1 MIKINHVKPHL
12 SLDKW
17 KRIGDVEGKNS
28 EVWIARDT
36 QLEQV
41 LILKKITKESL
52 DQQSVEDYFAE
63 AKILNTSKHPH
74 VMPIYYSAEND
85 ENVYITM
92 PYYAN
97 GSLNTV
103 LNKRFLTTR
112 EIIRYSLDFLSG
124 LLFIH
129 IKGLIHLDI
138 KPTNV
143 IIDDTNKALLTDFG
157 LSKHLNEN
165 GFANQRRQYVA
176 HRSPEAYVTTDKT
189 VQDDIYQAGL
199 TLYRMCNGNSDFK
212 TQFDLLKTSCN
223 SDEEFIKKIQ
233 RGEFPNRKSYLP
245 QIPVKLRRIINKMLH
260 TDIDKRY
267 KDVLSIINDLSKID
281 EKMDWRYDIIEEE
294 REFVWSLDN
303 PSSIV
308 TVRVEENE
316 GKYLTSVKKYV
327 KNSGNTQNQP
337 RHNKGNDTLLEAL
350 AHLETVLSQYS

>member
-74 VMPIYYSAEND
+74 VMPIYYSAEDD

-97 GSLNTV
+97 GSLNSV
-103 LNKRFLTTR
+103 LNERFLTTR

-143 IIDDTNKALLTDFG
+143 IIDDTNKAILTDFG
-157 LSKHLNEN
+157 LSKHLDEN

-176 HRSPEAYVTTDKT
+176 HRSPEAYITTDKT

-212 TQFDLLKTSCN
+212 TQFELLKTSCN
-223 SDEEFIKKIQ
+223 SNDEFIKKIQ

-281 EKMDWRYDIIEEE
+281 ETMDWRCDILEKE
-294 REFVWSLDN
+294 RVFVWTLDN
-303 PSSIV
+303 ASSIV

-316 GKYLTSVKKYV
+316 GRYLTSVKKYV

-337 RHNKGNDTLLEAL
+337 RYNKENDTLLEAL
-350 AHLETVLSQYS
+350 AHVETVLSQYS